1 MKILEEHKPK
11 LLLVHLLGLDD
22 ANHEYGPMSAASFT
36 AMALL
41 DSHVKQI
48 LDVIQLTGLGRD
60 TTLIIV
66 SDQGFRAIKSK
77 IHPNVLLREKGAT
90 GQGRP
95 LGDVGWWDGDG
106 VPNESRPQRRVHFT
120 AADDLQRCRGD
131 RSSAHRK

>member
-1 MKILEEHKPK
+1 VKIFEEHKPN

-48 LDVIQLTGLGRD
+48 LDVIQLTGLGCD

-77 IHPNVLLREKGAT
+77 IHPNVLLREKGVLKRSHRTGAT
-90 GQGRP
+90 PG
-95 LGDVGWWDGDG
+95 
-106 VPNESRPQRRVHFT
+106 
-120 AADDLQRCRGD
+120 
-131 RSSAHRK
+131 